1 MSTGTNSPSQ
11 PPTSGE
17 SVSLPSEKAPAPPQ
31 PQVTSH
37 GEQLAQTPV
46 VRAGQVRRSMS
57 GPCSSS
63 RTELPLRRTSSSAA
77 KMPAGPAPA
86 MRQS

>member
-1 MSTGTNSPSQ
+1 M
-11 PPTSGE
+11 
-17 SVSLPSEKAPAPPQ
+17 PSEKVPAPPQ

-46 VRAGQVRRSMS
+46 TRAGQTRLSMS

-63 RTELPLRRTSSSAA
+63 STELPLRRTSSSAA

-86 MRQS
+86 MTQS